1 VPMTAQGEKKQ
12 GRRRLLIGS
21 AACLAL
27 LSVAAIG
34 GSVAMGDSTAKS
46 AIKVGEYPLPGGDLQ
61 NTRDVPGPINSGNVS
76 KLAKAWSV
84 PIRGTGS
91 FGTYATTPIVVGGT
105 IYTQD
110 IDSNVYAI
118 TLATGKVKWFKKLN
132 SPDVGPNGVTVANGV
147 VYGATADSAFAL
159 QASTGEQLWKKKI
172 TRNKNEGVDMAPGI
186 NNGVVYV
193 STVPG
198 SDAGFYN
205 GNGQAILWAMDAKT
219 GAVKWKWDEVPTN
232 LWDSKF
238 TNKNSGG
245 GQWDPPS
252 FDAAGDVYIGV
263 SNPAPFPGLQNA
275 PYGSSRPGKN
285 NYTDSIVKLNHTTGK
300 MDWFYQLTP
309 HDINDWDMEN
319 SPILTKANGK
329 NVVIDGGKG
338 GIVVEV
344 DETTGKLLWKTPVGK
359 HNGHDHDGLLTLA
372 QAKKKLKMPY
382 TVFPGILGGVESQL
396 ASDGTNVYA
405 AVNDLGSK
413 YTTNLE
419 AGIKTPPT
427 GSYSDGKGDFVAL
440 NQATGKILWDTKLNQ
455 SPYGA
460 ATVTNDVVFTTTFDG
475 TVWGLST
482 KTGKILWHAKLPT
495 ATNTPVAVAG
505 GYVITAGSFPLKKG
519 QKPAIVA
526 YKLP

>member
-1 VPMTAQGEKKQ
+1 MFG
-12 GRRRLLIGS
+12 
-21 AACLAL
+21 
-27 LSVAAIG
+27 VAVVG
-34 GSVAMGDSTAKS
+34 GSVAMGDSAGKS
-46 AIKVGEYPLPGGDLQ
+46 AIKVGEYPYPGGDLQ
-61 NTRDVPGPINSGNVS
+61 NTRDIPGSINSGNVATL
-76 KLAKAWSV
+76 KKAWSV

-91 FGTYATTPIVVGGT
+91 FGTYATTPIVVGG
-105 IYTQD
+105 IVYTQD

-118 TLATGKVKWFKKLN
+118 TLATGKIKWFHKYN
-132 SPDVGPNGVTVANGV
+132 SPDVGPNGVSVSGGV

-232 LWDSKF
+232 LWSNKN
-238 TNKNSGG
+238 TNINSGG
-245 GQWDPPS
+245 GQWEPPA

-263 SNPAPFPGLQNA
+263 SNPAPFPGTNKF
-275 PYGSSRPGKN
+275 PYGTSHPGHN
-285 NYTDSIVKLNHTTGK
+285 LYTDSIVKLNHTTGK
-300 MDWFYQLTP
+300 LEWYFQLTP

-319 SPILTKANGK
+319 GPILTKAGGK
-329 NVVIDGGKG
+329 NVVIDGGKA
-338 GIVVEV
+338 GILVEV
-344 DETTGKLLWKTPVGK
+344 DQATGKLLWKTPVGK
-359 HNGHDHDGLLTLA
+359 HNGHTNDGLLTLA
-372 QAKKKLKMPY
+372 QAKAKLKRPY
-382 TVFPGILGGVESQL
+382 TVFPGILGGIESQL

-413 YTTNLE
+413 FTNNLE
-419 AGIKTPPT
+419 AGIKTPPK
-427 GSYSDGKGDFVAL
+427 GSFSDGKGDFVAV
-440 NQATGKILWDTKLNQ
+440 NQATGKVVWDDKLNQ

-475 TVWGLST
+475 TVWAMNT

-495 ATNTPVAVAG
+495 ATNAPVGIAG
-505 GYVITAGSFPLKKG
+505 SYVLAAGSFPLKKG

-526 YKLP
+526 YKVG